1 MLYAL
6 GDVQVI
12 PQKTRL
18 TCVARVRFAGL
29 QPRKDGFLASFALHR
44 WLDSPRIIKT
54 EDYGPR
60 WRFHFVSVRGEADL
74 DDELKAW
81 LQESHNI
88 VGMQSDLRG
97 E

>member
-1 MLYAL
+1 M
-6 GDVQVI
+6 
-12 PQKTRL
+12 
-18 TCVARVRFAGL
+18 
-29 QPRKDGFLASFALHR
+29 DGFLASFALHR